1 MADPDED
8 DNYAIIGFDEVDTD
22 EDENS
27 NESSNSSDENAE
39 HAPTVEFDI
48 RLTSTHGY
56 MNAVEAVPGEAIY
69 FEASFVF
76 EAQEN

>member
-48 RLTSTHGY
+48 RLPSTHGY

-69 FEASFVF
+69 FEASFCI
-76 EAQEN
+76 